1 MSKKQNNFLFNFIAP
16 VYGLFYN
23 SQKKNYVQNIKV
35 LRKYL
40 NISEYKSI
48 IDIGCGTG
56 AMCAALNKEGIK
68 VTGVD
73 PATKMLNIGR
83 KKKENKNIEFVEC
96 DTCEKLPF
104 TDKIFDLSVASY
116 VAHGLKPEQRITL
129 YSEMSRLSKHYV
141 IYYDYNEKRAWLTS
155 VIEWFEHGDY
165 FNFIKNVKTELN
177 ENFELVQEIKLNKQ
191 ASWYVCTPK

>member
-1 MSKKQNNFLFNFIAP
+1 MSKKQSNILFNFIAP
-16 VYGLFYN
+16 VYALFYS
-23 SQKKNYVQNIKV
+23 SQKRNYIKNINV

-56 AMCAALNKEGIK
+56 AMCAALSKEGIK

-177 ENFELVQEIKLNKQ
+177 ENFELVQEIKLNNQ

>member
-1 MSKKQNNFLFNFIAP
+1 MSKKQSNILFNLIAP

-23 SQKKNYVQNIKV
+23 SQKNNYIQNIEL
-35 LRKYL
+35 LRKHL
-40 NISEYKSI
+40 NVSEYNNI

-56 AMCAALNKEGIK
+56 AMCAALNEEGIK

-83 KKKENKNIEFVEC
+83 RKEENKNIEFVEC
-96 DTCEKLPF
+96 DTCDKLPF
-104 TDKIFDLSVASY
+104 SDKTFDLSVASY
-116 VAHGLKPEQRITL
+116 VAHGIKSEQRKTL

-141 IYYDYNEKRAWLTS
+141 IFYDYNEKRALSTNI
-155 VIEWFEHGDY
+155 IEWFERGDY
-165 FNFIKNVKTELN
+165 FNFIKNVKKELN
-177 ENFELVQEIKLNKQ
+177 ENFKFVQEIKLGKL